1 MLAPAP
7 TLDAVFK
14 VDRLSVSF
22 QGTAGPVR
30 EFSLSIRR
38 GEITCLLGPSGCG
51 KTTLLRS
58 LGGFIT
64 GDKGGGVLFQ
74 GQWLTAPS
82 PEIVMIFQ
90 ENNLYPWLTVKQN
103 AAFGLPYCVGS
114 RTEKRERL
122 DTMLAAV
129 GLTAAADR
137 YPREL
142 SGGMRQRA
150 AIARA
155 LVTEPKVLLLDEPFS
170 ALDVAL
176 RRRMQALVRDI
187 WRTTGTTFVM
197 VTHNVEEAI
206 AVGHRVIV
214 LGDRPMA
221 VMLDERIGDAMTDRY
236 APDFLALQ
244 RRIEDLID

>member
-7 TLDAVFK
+7 TLDPVFK

-22 QGTAGPVR
+22 GSDAAPVR
-30 EFSLSIRR
+30 DFSLAIAR

-51 KTTLLRS
+51 KTTLLRA
-58 LGGFIT
+58 LGGFLP
-64 GDKGGGVLFQ
+64 GAAGGGVLFQ
-74 GQWLTAPS
+74 GQWLTAPT

-90 ENNLYPWLTVKQN
+90 ENNLYPWLTVRQN
-103 AAFGLPYCVGS
+103 AAFGLAYCAGS
-114 RTEKRERL
+114 RAEKRERL
-122 DTMLAAV
+122 DAMLAAV
-129 GLTAAADR
+129 GLTQAADR

-142 SGGMRQRA
+142 SGGMRQRT

-155 LVTEPKVLLLDEPFS
+155 LVVEPKVLLLDEPFS

-176 RRRMQALVRDI
+176 RRRMQALLREI
-187 WRTTGTTFVM
+187 WRATGTTFVM

-206 AVGHRVIV
+206 TVGHRLVV
-214 LGDRPMA
+214 LGGRPMS
-221 VMLDERIGDAMTDRY
+221 VLLDARAGEGMDDRY

-244 RRIEDLID
+244 RRIEDLIE